1 MVTQNLSMRLAWLSV
16 ISIPGENLIF
26 HSDDSQIYHIF
37 LALIGDSL
45 HLQLEIYGWIFL
57 RIQNNI
63 FFPDCVAHFVNDD
76 EYLWYYVM
84 VQTYCLAC
92 LPQVSCQ
99 NASWLYQKSAV
110 RLAGRGHVTGGMSV
124 LWQEGEHSLA
134 MLAWPKSRV
143 EDAVELCFSF
153 LVC

>member
-1 MVTQNLSMRLAWLSV
+1 
-16 ISIPGENLIF
+16 
-26 HSDDSQIYHIF
+26 
-37 LALIGDSL
+37 
-45 HLQLEIYGWIFL
+45 
-57 RIQNNI
+57 
-63 FFPDCVAHFVNDD
+63 
-76 EYLWYYVM
+76 M

-99 NASWLYQKSAV
+99 NASWLCQKSAV